1 MKLYIYELWETVTE
15 KNLMLSLVGKQLIYD
30 PNPMA
35 SAKTTYLKSHPHSQ
49 NFQLQFLHS
58 KHGPGYEAS

>member
-1 MKLYIYELWETVTE
+1 
-15 KNLMLSLVGKQLIYD
+15 MLSLVGKQLIYD

-49 NFQLQFLHS
+49 NFQLQFLHF